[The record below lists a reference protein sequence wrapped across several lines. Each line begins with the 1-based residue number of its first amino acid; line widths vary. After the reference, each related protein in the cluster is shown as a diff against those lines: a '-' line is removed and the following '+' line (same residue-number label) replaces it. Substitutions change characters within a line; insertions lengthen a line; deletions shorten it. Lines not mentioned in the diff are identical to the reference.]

1 MIQVIGIKLSP
12 PQPHLQHIQN
22 LKYVQNQ
29 EEKICTRSQMVT
41 YLNEGNKAYVA
52 RNGYMVYL
60 QAVNNV
66 NPPYVK
72 TEPDRTTQDNLLALP
87 TF

>member
-1 MIQVIGIKLSP
+1 MVRVIGIRLSP

-22 LKYVQNQ
+22 LKYVNNQ
-29 EEKICTRSQMVT
+29 GEQICTRTAMVN
-41 YLNEGNKAYVA
+41 YLNEGNRAYVE
-52 RNGYMVYL
+52 RNGNVVYL
-60 QAVNNV
+60 QAVNQA